1 MRTKTEVTM
10 KVIIEQYEK
19 EWDIVRQK
27 VPFWIKDD
35 DITSPQANILV
46 S

>member
-1 MRTKTEVTM
+1 M

-19 EWDIVRQK
+19 ECDIVRQK

-35 DITSPQANILV
+35 DNTSPQASILM